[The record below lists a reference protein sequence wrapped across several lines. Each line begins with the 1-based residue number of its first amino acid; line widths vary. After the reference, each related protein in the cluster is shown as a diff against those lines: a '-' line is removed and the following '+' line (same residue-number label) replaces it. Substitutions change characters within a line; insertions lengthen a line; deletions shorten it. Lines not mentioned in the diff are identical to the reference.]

1 MLVTLDRW
9 IYRGT
14 AVAVMALMAAMTA
27 AIGLQV
33 FCRYVLNASL
43 VWPEEFSRYAMVWVT
58 CLAAGIAVR
67 QAAHVGVDTVI
78 RRLPDR
84 LRRAVV
90 LAGHL
95 LTLVFLGVMLF
106 FGVVMVGRVTGQT
119 SAALEISM
127 TLPYAALP
135 VGAALMLY
143 EYLRLIVGWGV
154 EAAAED
160 IGR

>member
-14 AVAVMALMAAMTA
+14 AAAVVALMAAMTV

-33 FCRYVLNASL
+33 FCRYVLNAAL
-43 VWPEEFSRYAMVWVT
+43 VWPEEFARYAMVWVT
-58 CLAAGIAVR
+58 CLAAGIAAR
-67 QAAHVGVDTVI
+67 QAAHVGVDSVVQ
-78 RRLPDR
+78 RLPGPP
-84 LRRAVV
+84 RRGVV
-90 LAGHL
+90 LAGRL
-95 LTLVFLGVMLF
+95 LTLVFLGVMLV

-127 TLPYAALP
+127 TVPYAALP

-143 EYLRLIVGWGV
+143 EYLRLIVGWG
-154 EAAAED
+154 ADPATGD
-160 IGR
+160 GGR